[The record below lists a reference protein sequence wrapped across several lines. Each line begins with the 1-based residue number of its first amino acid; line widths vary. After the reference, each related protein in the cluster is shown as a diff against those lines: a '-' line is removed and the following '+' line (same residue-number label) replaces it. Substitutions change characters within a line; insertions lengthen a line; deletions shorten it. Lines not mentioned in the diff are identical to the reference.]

1 MTSMTVNQ
9 MRRKA
14 RAQGLA
20 ITTRNGGF
28 MVIDPQSNTVLAGG
42 HPNAYSMTHDDAA
55 RYLTEEAS

>member
-9 MRRKA
+9 MRRNA

-42 HPNAYSMTHDDAA
+42 HPNAYSMTADEVVAF
-55 RYLTEEAS
+55 LTEETK